1 MTALSDPCAT
11 GRCNDCRGD
20 ACLPVADDDG
30 QEHPMTHQTIT
41 VHTQAELD
49 AALAAHGNDRQTA
62 ILITSP
68 AEAWFKITSPTAAA
82 VWAVGAATVRASG
95 SSTVEVWLKGRG
107 TR

>member
-1 MTALSDPCAT
+1 MTAPYSRYPAIGDPLMNF
-11 GRCNDCRGD
+11 R
-20 ACLPVADDDG
+20 
-30 QEHPMTHQTIT
+30 T
-41 VHTQAELD
+41 VTVQTQAELD
-49 AALAAHGNDRQTA
+49 AALAEHRDDRQTA

-82 VWAVGAATVRASG
+82 VWAVGAAVVRAPG